1 MLLLHRKIL
10 NLHKIHKTKKILGLD
25 IKRKYDQQENFEYNE
40 VSKKISPNLSSFNCD
55 EILLKQYMN
64 RGEDYMWVKG
74 VK

>member
-40 VSKKISPNLSSFNCD
+40 SNVNIKNIRFLFQYISASIIFKN
-55 EILLKQYMN
+55 KT
-64 RGEDYMWVKG
+64 
-74 VK
+74 